1 MLQQCGFGGFGFRRR
16 KNNKDVTAQ
25 ACLGTSSWHRIR
37 AAPGLFFTTSW
48 PWSLEEPRL
57 RGFGEKLKAYI
68 FRSLHRSFLGVG
80 FRKAPLERDALPRCN
95 WAVLE
100 LDRGYTCGQQ
110 LRAVR
115 KTSYVVSV
123 TAVRMLHKK
132 SPEPYARLQQ
142 SKYLKTSPCLVSLAV
157 IFEKARFTNLVR
169 CVSW

>member
-1 MLQQCGFGGFGFRRR
+1 MPWNEFLAQDPGRTWPVLHNVMAMVLGGGFGLLRWQQLFR
-16 KNNKDVTAQ
+16 VLQ
-25 ACLGTSSWHRIR
+25 
-37 AAPGLFFTTSW
+37 
-48 PWSLEEPRL
+48 
-57 RGFGEKLKAYI
+57 
-68 FRSLHRSFLGVG
+68 GVMQKSC
-80 FRKAPLERDALPRCN
+80 RKAPLERDALPRCN

-115 KTSYVVSV
+115 KTRYVVSV